1 MVTSREAG
9 PGTDGFGISAQ
20 LESLV
25 VVGGRQGALACAGC
39 VVVVGEYGWAVQ
51 PEAGPSWPVC
61 G

>member
-1 MVTSREAG
+1 MVTSREVG
-9 PGTDGFGISAQ
+9 PGTDGFEISAQ

-25 VVGGRQGALACAGC
+25 VVGGRQGALACVGC
-39 VVVVGEYGWAVQ
+39 VVAIGGYGWDVH